1 MGSRY
6 TPPKDRSQ
14 QRSPLWLVTLIIS
27 LILMGLIIIIVNQVG
42 SLPGGTQARY
52 LFLGFGLF
60 VAGFFCTT
68 QLR

>member
-14 QRSPLWLVTLIIS
+14 RHSPLWLVAVMIALIVAGLTIV
-27 LILMGLIIIIVNQVG
+27 ILNQTG
-42 SLPGGTQARY
+42 SLPGGPQARY